1 MSDLV
6 SSGGNLPSVP
16 EETGQRSADDNP
28 RHEILIGLFVILAFF
43 GGFLGWA
50 NFAPLDAAAVAPGVV
65 VVSGNRQ
72 SVQHL
77 NGGKVDAIYARDG
90 DAVRK
95 GDLLV
100 ELDTDELDT
109 QLRQLRSRLITLRA
123 RQARLLAE
131 QQGLERVEPGSW
143 LSRLDGEAGLEAE
156 RAIASEQAQFMSRE
170 SSLRSQIDVLQ
181 QRMIQTEQR
190 IAGYQAQIAS
200 NLERIRLVQ
209 DQLEG
214 TQALY
219 EKELAPLTRVREL
232 QSNIAALEGENGSL
246 KARIAESREQISEL
260 GLQITN
266 LRQDL
271 NADVSSRLVE
281 TQREIAEVE
290 PQYDAIALRIDR
302 AEIRAPV
309 SGRIVNSSIFTEG
322 GVVAPGQVLMEVVP
336 TERPLVIRAQIEP
349 AYADDVRAGQEAEV
363 RFEVARSARE
373 NPILYG
379 EVTQMSA
386 DRIVDQQT
394 GIPYFLA
401 EITVPQEELTRL
413 EEFLNKDVALRP
425 GYPAEVVIPLRE
437 RTMLQYIFEPLTSAL
452 WRSFRES

>member
-6 SSGGNLPSVP
+6 SRGAQLPAAP
-16 EETGQRSADDNP
+16 AEHGDKSAADNP
-28 RHEILIGLFVILAFF
+28 RREIIIGLCVILAFF

-50 NFAPLDAAAVAPGVV
+50 SFAPLDAAAVAPGVV

-77 NGGKVDAIYARDG
+77 TGGKIDEILAHDG
-90 DAVRK
+90 DSVNA

-100 ELDTDELDT
+100 ELDTDELET
-109 QLRQLRSRLITLRA
+109 QLRQLRSRLITLHA
-123 RQARLLAE
+123 REARLLAE
-131 QQGLERVEPGSW
+131 QQGLDQVEPGPW
-143 LSRLDGEAGLEAE
+143 LSRLDGQAGVEAE
-156 RAIASEQAQFMSRE
+156 RALAAEQAQFTSRG
-170 SSLRSQIDVLQ
+170 SSLKSQIDVLQ
-181 QRMIQTEQR
+181 QRKVQTEQR
-190 IAGYQAQIAS
+190 IEGYQAQIAS
-200 NLERIRLVQ
+200 NRERVRLVE

-214 TQALY
+214 TLALY
-219 EKELAPLTRVREL
+219 EKELAPLTRVRDL
-232 QSNIAALEGENGSL
+232 QSNIAALQGEDGSL
-246 KARIAESREQISEL
+246 TAQIAASREQMSEL
-260 GLQITN
+260 DLQITN
-266 LRQDL
+266 LRQEL
-271 NADVSSRLVE
+271 NTDVSSRLVE

-290 PQYDAIALRIDR
+290 PQYDAIALRLDR
-302 AEIRAPV
+302 SEIRAPV
-309 SGRIVNSSIFTEG
+309 SGRIVNSSVFTDG
-322 GVVAPGQVLMEVVP
+322 GVISPGQVLMEVVP
-336 TERPLVIRAQIEP
+336 TDRPLVIRAQIEP
-349 AYADDVRAGQEAEV
+349 AYADNVRAGQSAEV

-373 NPILYG
+373 NPILFG
-379 EVTQMSA
+379 EVAQMSA

-401 EITVPQEELTRL
+401 EITVPQEELRRL